1 MRRKTDDRFSHVSH
15 GATELKTAAMLMSA
29 GSIAAY
35 LFVLILRAK
44 KDELYDRYALPMLP
58 FLILGVLALCQK
70 SGLRRP
76 GLAAW
81 MALTLFG
88 VYGVAITHDHFEQ
101 MRARLRAVR
110 ALREA
115 EVPRES
121 ILAGF
126 EDDMWTQVALD
137 GNLAWLPKSNPPIWY
152 LKSITRIKPSYFLAT
167 SGVPHMSACK
177 LPPVNYSTWL
187 SPRNR
192 QIMILCPD

>member
-1 MRRKTDDRFSHVSH
+1 MT
-15 GATELKTAAMLMSA
+15 TAAILIPA

-35 LFVLILRAK
+35 LLVLVVRAK
-44 KDELYDRYALPMLP
+44 EDDLYDRYALPVLP
-58 FLILGVLALCQK
+58 FLILGVLALCQR

-81 MALTLFG
+81 LALTLFG

-110 ALREA
+110 SLREA
-115 EVPRES
+115 KVPRES

-137 GNLAWLPKSNPPIWY
+137 GRLARLPQSNRPIWY
-152 LKSITRIKPSYFLAT
+152 LKSIARIRPSYFLAT
-167 SGVPHMSACK
+167 SDVPHMSACK
-177 LPPVNYSTWL
+177 IPPVDYSTWL
-187 SPRNR
+187 FPRNR